1 MFVCEVDSEGSEDL
15 KGQKSDSLEVEF
27 LFFGQ
32 LRPFTADSA
41 TDSLREPLYYVYY
54 VEAKAGFLL
63 WWAWGGPSDVPK
75 AIGSL
80 VNLVKMILVIMGS
93 VLIQVL
99 ELALCLFLIC
109 WVFHQITDQEAWWQE
124 FGF

>member
-1 MFVCEVDSEGSEDL
+1 MFVCEMDSEGSEDL

-32 LRPFTADSA
+32 LRPLTADSA

-54 VEAKAGFLL
+54 VEAKAGLFAMVGL
-63 WWAWGGPSDVPK
+63 GGRASDVPK
-75 AIGSL
+75 GIGSL
-80 VNLVKMILVIMGS
+80 VNLVKMILAILGS
-93 VLIQVL
+93 VSIQVL

-109 WVFHQITDQEAWWQE
+109 
-124 FGF
+124 